1 MLKIFY
7 AGNFPQM
14 KDIELEK
21 SRRDLAT
28 SILGET
34 YSRLISFWFEKDIR
48 NVITMKRE
56 ESNESKPQGL
66 VRRIKYR

>member
-14 KDIELEK
+14 KNIELEK
-21 SRRDLAT
+21 SRRDVANA
-28 SILGET
+28 ILGTT
-34 YSRLISFWFEKDIR
+34 YSRLISFWFEKDIK

-56 ESNESKPQGL
+56 EQNESEPQSL
-66 VRRIKYR
+66 IRRTKHC